1 MTEHPGPSEHPR
13 PGEHPLPG
21 QHPLPGARPDRGEHC
36 APRDAGPAPGPVFT
50 RTDPGLGDFA
60 LRALD
65 PLTDSG
71 LLHGWVTHPK
81 AAFWMMGEARPKEVE
96 RAYLAIAAH
105 PRHDAFLGLHR
116 GAPAFLVERYD
127 PARIELAGLYEAED
141 GDVGM
146 HFLTAPGEVRIP
158 GFTLAVLTTV
168 MEFLFADPAARRV
181 VVEPDV
187 RNTAVQALNRA
198 VGFVPVGEITKPE
211 KTALLSFCTR
221 EQFAAARG
229 ARS

>member
-1 MTEHPGPSEHPR
+1 MTDHDDAGRGGPGP
-13 PGEHPLPG
+13 L
-21 QHPLPGARPDRGEHC
+21 
-36 APRDAGPAPGPVFT
+36 FT
-50 RTDPGLGDFA
+50 RGDPALGVFA
-60 LRALD
+60 LRDLD
-65 PLTDSG
+65 PTTDAE
-71 LLHGWVTHPK
+71 LLHRWVTHPK
-81 AAFWMMGEARPKEVE
+81 AVFWLMGDARLEEVE
-96 RAYLAIAAH
+96 RAYMAVAAH
-105 PRHDAFLGLHR
+105 PHHDAFLGLHR

-127 PARIELAGLYEAED
+127 PARVELEGLYEARP

-146 HFLTAPGEVRIP
+146 HFLTAPGDVRLP

-187 RNTAVQALNRA
+187 RNTAVHALNRA
-198 VGFVPVGEITKPE
+198 VGFVPDREITKPE

-229 ARS
+229 AVS